1 MAYPDTRSTTALLA
15 EAASAPVRRLRA
27 LVVEDSEA
35 DFELVVAM
43 LTRAGWRVD
52 AERVDERDAMRLAL
66 KTREWDVVIADHSL
80 PRFSGEEAL
89 ELTKECGFDA
99 PFILVSGSIGEDA
112 AVAALHAGADDCI
125 NKASL
130 SRLVPAVLR
139 SLAAA
144 GARRERR
151 NAERALRDSLD
162 QLTALVT
169 ASPLAIVGLD
179 LEGRVTLWNPAAE
192 RIFGWHAAQVLG
204 RTLPAVGSTQSEDFR
219 TIREWLPGKG
229 VIETET
235 RRLRADGTEVEVS
248 MSVAAQHDDQGRSIG
263 TIALIADIGDRK
275 RAERQVTES
284 REQLR
289 ALSAHM
295 GKAIETERANFAR
308 ELHDQVGGTLTALRS
323 ELDGLRKRI
332 ESNPAL
338 AKRVQ
343 SMDSLIDTAMKA
355 SIAMSRAL
363 RPSMLDHG
371 VFPALEWQAQEF
383 AERTGTACRVA
394 CNDEGATLDIEQ
406 STALYR
412 IFQEALTN
420 VAKHAQA
427 ARVDAELFINA
438 STVTLEVRDDGA
450 GLAGGALAKRES
462 FGIRGMMERVRGLG
476 GWLDVS
482 GQPGQGT
489 TLMVSIPRRKPKPS
503 KNAK

>member
-1 MAYPDTRSTTALLA
+1 MLNPDNRSTTMPKT
-15 EAASAPVRRLRA
+15 EAQSAPQRRLRA

-35 DFELVVAM
+35 DFDLVKAM
-43 LTRAGWRVD
+43 LSRAGWIVD
-52 AERVDERDAMRLAL
+52 AERVDEYDAMRNAL
-66 KTREWDVVIADHSL
+66 MAHEWDVVIADHSL

-89 ELTKECGFDA
+89 ALTKECGVDA

-139 SLAAA
+139 SLAATE
-144 GARRERR
+144 ARRERR

-162 QLTALVT
+162 RLTALVT

-179 LEGRVTLWNPAAE
+179 LEGRVNLWNPAAE
-192 RIFGWHAAQVLG
+192 RIFGWSAAQVAG
-204 RTLPAVGSTQSEDFR
+204 RALPAVRPTQQDDFR
-219 TIREWLPGKG
+219 RIREWVPGAAS
-229 VIETET
+229 VETET
-235 RRLRADGTEVEVS
+235 RRLRADGSEVEVS
-248 MSVAAQHDDQGRSIG
+248 LSVATLHDDQQQAIG

-275 RAERQVTES
+275 RAEREVTES

-295 GKAIETERANFAR
+295 GKAIEAERAGFAR

-323 ELDGLRKRI
+323 ELDGLRKRV

-355 SIAMSRAL
+355 SISMSRAL

-371 VFPALEWQAQEF
+371 VFPAFEWQASEF
-383 AERTGTACRVA
+383 EERTGTACRVT
-394 CNDEGATLDIEQ
+394 CNDEEAPLDIEQ

-412 IFQEALTN
+412 VFQEALTN
-420 VAKHAQA
+420 VTKHARA
-427 ARVDAELFINA
+427 TRVDAELFINA
-438 STVTLEVRDDGA
+438 STVTLEVRDDGI
-450 GLAGGALAKRES
+450 GLAGGALDKRDS
-462 FGIRGMMERVRGLG
+462 FGIRGMMERVRSLG

-482 GQPGQGT
+482 GQPGKGT
-489 TLMVSIPRRKPKPS
+489 TVMVSIPRRKPKV
-503 KNAK
+503 AKQEK

>member
-1 MAYPDTRSTTALLA
+1 MLSPDNGSTTTLKAEDPPVPQRLLR
-15 EAASAPVRRLRA
+15 V
-27 LVVEDSEA
+27 LVVEDSVA
-35 DFELVVAM
+35 DFELVKAM
-43 LTRAGWRVD
+43 LARAGWSVD
-52 AERVDERDAMRLAL
+52 AERVDEREAMRLAL
-66 KTREWDVVIADHSL
+66 TSRGWDVVIADHSL

-89 ELTKECGFDA
+89 ALTKECGVDA

-130 SRLVPAVLR
+130 SRLVPAVRR
-139 SLAAA
+139 SVAAA
-144 GARRERR
+144 EARRERR

-162 QLTALVT
+162 RLTALVT
-169 ASPLAIVGLD
+169 ASPLAIIGLD

-192 RIFGWHAAQVLG
+192 RIFGWRAAQVAG
-204 RTLPAVGSTQSEDFR
+204 RTLPAAGPTQQDDFR
-219 TIREWLPGKG
+219 RIREWVPGAG
-229 VIETET
+229 SVETET

-248 MSVAAQHDDQGRSIG
+248 LSVAALHDDQGRPIG

-275 RAERQVTES
+275 RAEREVMES

-295 GKAIETERANFAR
+295 GKAIEAERAGFAR

-332 ESNPAL
+332 DADPAL

-355 SIAMSRAL
+355 SISMSRAL

-371 VFPALEWQAQEF
+371 VFPALEWQAREF
-383 AERTGTACRVA
+383 EERTGTVCRVV
-394 CNDEGATLDIEQ
+394 CNDEEATLDIEQ

-412 IFQEALTN
+412 VFQEALTN
-420 VAKHAQA
+420 VTKHAKA
-427 ARVDAELFINA
+427 SRVDAELFINA
-438 STVTLEVRDDGA
+438 STVTLEVRDNGV
-450 GLAGGALAKRES
+450 GLAGGALNKRDS
-462 FGIRGMMERVRGLG
+462 FGIRGMMERVRSLG

-482 GQPGQGT
+482 GRPGHGT
-489 TLMVSIPRRKPKPS
+489 TVMVSIPRRRQKTA
-503 KNAK
+503 KNER